1 MTIELGQLWKGKH
14 SGCVREVVEILD
26 FTGEREYI
34 LRHTLPNGGKLR
46 SVWTEQQL
54 LKTCIQVKGEDE
66 NDNDKKTI

>member
-14 SGCVREVVEILD
+14 SGRVRKVVEILE

-34 LRHTLPNGGKLR
+34 LKNVSPLGVGVR